1 MAWFIRPS
9 RAHRARLNLETLEVR
24 LNPSWSSAPA
34 LVSIP
39 SAPVALT
46 LNNQQVVAR
55 NAAVTAGEVD
65 YYSFTP
71 AWSASYTLQA
81 SKNAS
86 RIDTIMGLYD
96 ATGSRVAWNDDIS
109 DANTN
114 SQVSANLVAGQ
125 KYFLAVT
132 NYTGTANG
140 NYNLGV
146 KATLTDDAKENNDSL
161 TTATNLGS
169 LNAAT
174 TVSSLVMADTADYY
188 KFTTSTAGGTAEIQF
203 KNAQGDLDLAILDT
217 AGKVLASSA
226 GSSDGEKVSM
236 AGLAA
241 GSYTLKVSGKSG
253 AYNPAYS
260 LVVTPGSSTT
270 PVNPPPASKSDW
282 TIAVYMTA
290 TDLAS
295 YGAADVNELEAA
307 VAGLPGTVKISLF
320 YDQWSSQK
328 YATGGG
334 TQAAWGDSGRA
345 IVTADTNM
353 NSIKTTFERLGEK
366 NTGDPATLTSFL
378 SWTVTAAPANRYG
391 LVMWNHGSGL
401 DGSNYDDESNDNLKT
416 TEIISGVKN
425 SGIKLDMLCFDAC
438 LMGMTEIAYALR
450 DITPVLVASQ
460 ELEAGTG
467 QDYTTTFASLKT
479 NPAQVDGLTL
489 GKGMVDSW
497 SRQYVGTGVPEDT
510 LSVIQTDR
518 LPGLVAALNTFSTV
532 IATSDMAAFRS
543 VANSVSTYG
552 DGSFPAYRDLGQLM
566 RGLSTS
572 TGVSSNLRSA
582 AASVATALDAAV
594 FARTADSRGSSGL
607 SIYTPLS
614 TAQTDSAFADYA
626 GYISVTNW
634 TRVLSLLGV

>member
-9 RAHRARLNLETLEVR
+9 RAHRARLNLESLEVR
-24 LNPSWSSAPA
+24 LNPSWTSAPT

-39 SAPVALT
+39 SAPAALN
-46 LNNQQVVAR
+46 LNNQQSATT
-55 NAAVTAGEVD
+55 AAAITGGEVD

-71 AWSASYTLQA
+71 AWSSNYTLQA

-86 RIDTIMGLYD
+86 QIDTILGLYN
-96 ATGSRVAWNDDIS
+96 ASGSRVAWNDDIS
-109 DANTN
+109 NSNTN
-114 SQVSANLVAGQ
+114 SLVTASLVAGQ
-125 KYFLAVT
+125 KYFLAIT

-140 NYNLGV
+140 NYTLGL

-169 LNAAT
+169 LTAAT
-174 TVSSLVMADTADYY
+174 TVSGLVMADTADYY
-188 KFTTSTAGGTAEIQF
+188 KFTTSTAGGTVVIQF
-203 KNAQGDLDLAILDT
+203 NNAQGDLDLDLLDT
-217 AGKVLASSA
+217 SGKVLASSA
-226 GSSDGEKVSM
+226 GTTDGEKVSM

-241 GSYTLKVSGKSG
+241 GTYLLKVAGKSG

-260 LVVTPGSSTT
+260 LVVSPAASNTPA
-270 PVNPPPASKSDW
+270 NPPPAKNDW

-307 VAGLPGTVKISLF
+307 VAGLPGTVKISLL

-334 TQAAWGDSGRA
+334 TQAAWGDTGRA
-345 IVTADTNM
+345 ILTADTNM
-353 NSIKTTFERLGEK
+353 NSIKTSFERLGEK
-366 NTGDPATLTSFL
+366 NTGDSATLTSFL
-378 SWTVTAAPANRYG
+378 AWTATAAPANHYG
-391 LVMWNHGSGL
+391 LVLWNHGSGL

-416 TEIISGVKN
+416 SEIVSAVKN
-425 SGIKLDMLCFDAC
+425 SGVKLDMLCFDAC
-438 LMGMTEIAYALR
+438 LMGMTEVAYALKE
-450 DITPVLVASQ
+450 ITPVLVASQ

-467 QDYTTTFASLKT
+467 QDYTTTFAALKT
-479 NPAQVDGLTL
+479 NPALVTGLTL

-497 SRQYVGTGVPEDT
+497 TRQYVGTGALEDT

-518 LPGLVAALNTFSTV
+518 LPGLIAALNTFSSV
-532 IATSDMAAFRS
+532 ITTADIAAFRS
-543 VANSVSTYG
+543 VANSVSNYG

-566 RGLSTS
+566 RGLANSS
-572 TGVSSNLRSA
+572 GVSANLRTV
-582 AASVATALDAAV
+582 AASVVTALDATV
-594 FARTADSRGSSGL
+594 FARSSDSRGSSGL

-614 TAQTDSAFADYA
+614 AAQTDSAFTDYA

-634 TRVLSLLGV
+634 TRVLGLLGV